1 VHSIRPCE
9 LRLFLPRYTCD
20 LHASSYVSCMDM
32 YGDCENACMLKYV
45 PVSLAYL
52 WCLPKT
58 PLVVTVLL
66 VCFRSY
72 LKPDLKLVSFRMFSS
87 LFGRVCLICG
97 HVWRPPIG
105 WSASSNMISSFAS
118 PSTTALA
125 ALSDVSLYS
134 TSMCD
139 LSFLICVFSYLDFL
153 SRSRWFVSCRKSLYR
168 CYL

>member
-1 VHSIRPCE
+1 
-9 LRLFLPRYTCD
+9 
-20 LHASSYVSCMDM
+20 
-32 YGDCENACMLKYV
+32 
-45 PVSLAYL
+45 
-52 WCLPKT
+52 
-58 PLVVTVLL
+58 
-66 VCFRSY
+66 
-72 LKPDLKLVSFRMFSS
+72 
-87 LFGRVCLICG
+87 
-97 HVWRPPIG
+97 
-105 WSASSNMISSFAS
+105 MISSFAS